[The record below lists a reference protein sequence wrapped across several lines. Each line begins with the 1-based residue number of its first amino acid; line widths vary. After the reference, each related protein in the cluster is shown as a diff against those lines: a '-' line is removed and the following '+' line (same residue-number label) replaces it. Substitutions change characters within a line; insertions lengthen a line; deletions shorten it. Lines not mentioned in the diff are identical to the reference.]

1 MDASVFCDNC
11 GEKFAAKYKLLDHI
25 KNAHDD
31 TAYPCDDCKK
41 TFIGKRKLKNHRE
54 SHKTI
59 ECFKCKNY
67 IPKNSRASHKCN
79 KKEYL
84 CTTCDYKSDQKS
96 NLKKHMQTQNKE
108 AILQGVHYHCSQCDK
123 QVMTKK
129 HLKTH
134 IESIHKGVHYYCI
147 KCENKLLRRNNILRY
162 T

>member
-1 MDASVFCDNC
+1 MITV
-11 GEKFAAKYKLLDHI
+11 
-25 KNAHDD
+25 
-31 TAYPCDDCKK
+31 
-41 TFIGKRKLKNHRE
+41 GKVKNHRE

-96 NLKKHMQTQNKE
+96 NLKKHMQTHNKE
-108 AILQGVHYHCSQCDK
+108 PIHQGVHYHCSQCDK

-129 HLKTH
+129 HL
-134 IESIHKGVHYYCI
+134 SV
-147 KCENKLLRRNNILRY
+147 
-162 T
+162 